1 MNILRSVASKACTC
15 IACEQSLRG
24 RKGENEI
31 GFLLSSPVETARR
44 LAHVWRHAQESWV
57 VRAYSIIRVNSASAK
72 AYSLV
77 QSLADG
83 ALYSPPCTKLN
94 HIHETWNQRKNTK
107 PKNVKQ
113 KNTKLKNTKPKNTK
127 SKNVKPRNVKPKNV
141 KLKNAKPKNTKP
153 KIAKSKNVKPK
164 SRF

>member
-24 RKGENEI
+24 RKGENEV
-31 GFLLSSPVETARR
+31 GFLPSSPVETARR
-44 LAHVWRHAQESWV
+44 LAYVWRHAQESWD
-57 VRAYSIIRVNSASAK
+57 VRACSIIRVNK

-141 KLKNAKPKNTKP
+141 KPKNAKPKNTKP
-153 KIAKSKNVKPK
+153 KNAKSKNVKPK
-164 SRF
+164 SCF